1 MIIVEVAREFERI
14 GDVLGMHSWSEFL
27 LAPTAEERG
36 KSSEVFFCTYNT
48 NKAVKDGGG
57 LLILAL
63 MAMVLL
69 IITVDDR
76 VESRR
81 HRRVLVSRM
90 APRE

>member
-27 LAPTAEERG
+27 LVPTAEERG
-36 KSSEVFFCTYNT
+36 KSSKVFFCTYNT

-57 LLILAL
+57 LLKLAL
-63 MAMVLL
+63 MTMVLL

-76 VESRR
+76 VELRT

-90 APRE
+90 ASRE